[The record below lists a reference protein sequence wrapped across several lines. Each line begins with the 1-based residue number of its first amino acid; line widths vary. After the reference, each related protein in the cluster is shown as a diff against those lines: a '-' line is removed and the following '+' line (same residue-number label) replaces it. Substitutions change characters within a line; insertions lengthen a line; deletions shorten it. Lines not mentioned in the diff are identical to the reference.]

1 MRRLIF
7 AIALAGASAPA
18 VAQTQVA
25 AAGPAGDEAGTA
37 TATDGMPAGFAP
49 LQAAD
54 VALEDFLWLKR
65 PVVVFANTPADPAFG
80 QQMDFLEEL
89 WPELE
94 ERDVVVIV
102 DTDPK
107 AETEVRRTLRPRG
120 FMLVLMD
127 KDGSVA
133 LRKPSPWSVREISRA
148 IDKMPSRR
156 EEMRVLLPG
165 R

>member
-1 MRRLIF
+1 MRHLIV
-7 AIALAGASAPA
+7 AIALAAACAPASA
-18 VAQTQVA
+18 QSQVA
-25 AAGPAGDEAGTA
+25 AAGPAGDETGDL
-37 TATDGMPAGFAP
+37 TATDGTPAGFAP
-49 LQAAD
+49 LEAAD

-65 PVVVFANTPADPAFG
+65 PVVVFANTPADPAFR

-94 ERDVVVIV
+94 ARDVVLIV
-102 DTDPK
+102 DTDPG

-156 EEMRVLLPG
+156 EEMRVLQPG